1 MTEMVSH
8 LTLFTVLHAEG
19 KKSQQVLAS
28 SIESAMDMFHK
39 AHPDDHIYSVL
50 VGDQTV
56 HYGET
61 DATTE
66 FESA

>member
-8 LTLFTVLHAEG
+8 LTLFTILHAEG

-28 SIESAMDMFHK
+28 SIEAAMKVFHDK
-39 AHPDDHIYSVL
+39 YPDDYIYSVL

-56 HYGET
+56 HYGDENDT
-61 DATTE
+61 
-66 FESA
+66 S